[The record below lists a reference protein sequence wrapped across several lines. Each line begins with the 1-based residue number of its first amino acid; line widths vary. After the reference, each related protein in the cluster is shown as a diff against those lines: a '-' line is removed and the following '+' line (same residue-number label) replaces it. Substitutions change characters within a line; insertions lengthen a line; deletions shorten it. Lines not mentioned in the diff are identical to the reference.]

1 MKIVLLAGGLGTR
14 MREET
19 EFKPKPMVQ
28 IGDKPVLHHL
38 MEIYSRF
45 GFKEFVILA
54 GYRADII
61 QDYFYNFRAR
71 TKAFTI
77 RTRTGEFEV
86 HGELEDWKVTVLN
99 TGVETLTA
107 DRLLAARPYLGDDP
121 FMLTY
126 GDGLANVNLDS
137 VVKLHRE
144 NPGKSVMTITALESR
159 FGQVDVDS
167 AGTVTSFAEKPK
179 GQDRVNIG
187 FFLFTNEVFKHAIPG
202 TMLEQSALKSLAVAS
217 RLQAH
222 VHDGFWMPMD
232 TFREYEKLNEIYS
245 SGEIPWLDF
254 SS

>member
-1 MKIVLLAGGLGTR
+1 

-45 GFKEFVILA
+45 GFNEFIILA

-71 TKAFTI
+71 TNAFSVKTK
-77 RTRTGEFEV
+77 TGEFEV

-99 TGVETLTA
+99 TGVESLTA
-107 DRLLAARPYLGDDP
+107 DRLLAAKPYLGAEP

-126 GDGLANVNLDS
+126 GDGLANVDLNKL
-137 VVKLHRE
+137 VELHRLDTSR
-144 NPGKSVMTITALESR
+144 SVMTITALESR

-167 AGTVTSFAEKPK
+167 SGTVTSFAEKPRGRDK
-179 GQDRVNIG
+179 VNIG
-187 FFLFTNEVFKHAIPG
+187 FFLFTHEVFDYAIPG
-202 TMLEQSALKSLAVAS
+202 TMLEQSALKRLAS
-217 RLQAH
+217 DSKLQAH
-222 VHDGFWMPMD
+222 EHEGFWMPMD
-232 TFREYEKLNEIYS
+232 TFREYEKLNEIYR
-245 SGEIPWLDF
+245 SGRAPWIEF
-254 SS
+254 PANSG

>member
-38 MEIYSRF
+38 MEIYSHF
-45 GFKEFVILA
+45 GYNEFVILA

-71 TKAFTI
+71 TKSFTVN
-77 RTRTGEFEV
+77 TRTGEFEV

-99 TGVETLTA
+99 TGVETLTS
-107 DRLLAARPYLGDDP
+107 DRLMGARAHLGGQP

-126 GDGLANVNLDS
+126 GDGLANVNLETI
-137 VVKLHRE
+137 VGLHQD
-144 NPGKSVMTITALESR
+144 NPAQSVMTVTGLESR
-159 FGQVDVDS
+159 FGQVGMDDS
-167 AGTVTSFAEKPK
+167 GLVTSFAEKPK
-179 GQDRVNIG
+179 GTDRVNIG
-187 FFLFTNEVFKHAIPG
+187 FFLFNQDVFDYALPG
-202 TMLEQSALKSLAVAS
+202 TMLEQSAIKTLANRS

-222 VHDGFWMPMD
+222 EHEGFWMPMD
-232 TFREYEKLNEIYS
+232 TYREYEKLNEIYQ
-245 SGEIPWLDF
+245 SGKAPWLDF
-254 SS
+254 S